1 MSCTFCNLVEDGRV
15 SLNHLSRNQIFY
27 QSRNFFCVYN
37 VKPILPGHSLVI
49 TKRHVK
55 SFFGLKDIEVKELF
69 KVIKKAT
76 KALMKVYDSDGF
88 DLAIQEGEA
97 AGQSID
103 HFHIHIIPRKI
114 GDMKGDPSQWFVNLL
129 SSGLRIISEKDMND
143 NVDKIKRVIR

>member
-1 MSCTFCNLVEDGRV
+1 
-15 SLNHLSRNQIFY
+15 
-27 QSRNFFCVYN
+27 
-37 VKPILPGHSLVI
+37 LPGHSLVI
-49 TKRHVK
+49 TKRHIK

-97 AGQSID
+97 AGQSIE
-103 HFHIHIIPRKI
+103 HFHIHIIPRKK

-129 SSGLRIISEKDMND
+129 SSGLRIMSEKDMKE